1 MVFGSLLI
9 YGVWLLVALVLRV
22 AVQYA
27 RTGDHGFRLHADR
40 PFTGAW
46 FARLGFVL
54 ALLVGGVSPVLVLTD
69 VVDPIAALD
78 RWPLQ
83 VLGVGLAVGGVAATF
98 VAQLAMGRS
107 WRVGVD
113 EHERTELVRR
123 WPFTIVRNPIFTT
136 MGCTAV
142 GLALMAPTALALVGL
157 AMLAC
162 PSSARC
168 ATWRSRTSGRCTERT
183 TSGTWPRSGASGRV
197 WAEIGEP
204 CRADGRSVPFPRWT
218 GPIRGAG

>member
-1 MVFGSLLI
+1 MVLASLVI
-9 YGVWLLVALVLRV
+9 YGVWLLVALVLRA

-54 ALLVGGVSPVLVLTD
+54 ALLVGGLSPALVLAD
-69 VVDPIAALD
+69 ALGPIAALD

-83 VLGVGLAVGGVAATF
+83 GLGVGLAVGGVAATF

-113 EHERTELVRR
+113 EDERTELVRR

-142 GLALMAPTALALVGL
+142 GLALMVPTALALLGL
-157 AMLAC
+157 AMLGWSLEHQVRHVEEPYLRAVHGTDYERYL
-162 PSSARC
+162 AEV
-168 ATWRSRTSGRCTERT
+168 GRFL
-183 TSGTWPRSGASGRV
+183 PRLGRRRETV
-197 WAEIGEP
+197 Q
-204 CRADGRSVPFPRWT
+204 S
-218 GPIRGAG
+218 

>member
-1 MVFGSLLI
+1 MVLASLVI
-9 YGVWLLVALVLRV
+9 YGVWLLVALVLRA

-54 ALLVGGVSPVLVLTD
+54 ALLVGGLSPALVLTD
-69 VVDPIAALD
+69 ALGPIAALD

-83 VLGVGLAVGGVAATF
+83 GLGVGLAVGGVAATF

-113 EHERTELVRR
+113 EDERTELVRR

-142 GLALMAPTALALVGL
+142 GLALMVPTALALLGL
-157 AMLAC
+157 AMLGWSLEHQVRHVEEPYLRAVHG
-162 PSSARC
+162 ADYERYL
-168 ATWRSRTSGRCTERT
+168 AEVGRFL
-183 TSGTWPRSGASGRV
+183 PRLGRRRETV
-197 WAEIGEP
+197 Q
-204 CRADGRSVPFPRWT
+204 S
-218 GPIRGAG
+218 

>member
-1 MVFGSLLI
+1 MVLASLVI
-9 YGVWLLVALVLRV
+9 YAVWLLVALVLRA

-69 VVDPIAALD
+69 ALGPIAALD
-78 RWPLQ
+78 RWPLH
-83 VLGVGLAVGGVAATF
+83 VLGVGLAAGGVAATF
-98 VAQLAMGRS
+98 VAQMAMGRS

-113 EHERTELVRR
+113 EDERTELVRR

-142 GLALMAPTALALVGL
+142 GLALMVPTALAGLGL
-157 AMLAC
+157 AMLAWSLEHQVRHVEE
-162 PSSARC
+162 PYLRAVHGADYERYL
-168 ATWRSRTSGRCTERT
+168 AEVGRFLPRLGLHR
-183 TSGTWPRSGASGRV
+183 GTVQG
-197 WAEIGEP
+197 
-204 CRADGRSVPFPRWT
+204 
-218 GPIRGAG
+218 